1 METVNLELFGQD
13 PKVQKAVSTAKNVSV
28 TKAPVLISGEAGVG
42 KRTLANFIHQNSN
55 RATGPLEFVDCSGE
69 AVDVENQVLG
79 FREEETGTFVKGVL
93 ERGNGGTVVFCNV
106 DGLSESFQKRIHGIL
121 LELDDYD
128 IDVRIIS
135 TTTKNLSKL
144 VGAGRF
150 YRGLYNVISS
160 NSISLT
166 HRSSWLSWT
175 FAAICI
181 LSRSLF

>member
-1 METVNLELFGQD
+1 M
-13 PKVQKAVSTAKNVSV
+13 
-28 TKAPVLISGEAGVG
+28 
-42 KRTLANFIHQNSN
+42 
-55 RATGPLEFVDCSGE
+55 
-69 AVDVENQVLG
+69 
-79 FREEETGTFVKGVL
+79 
-93 ERGNGGTVVFCNV
+93 

-166 HRSSWLSWT
+166 PLRERQDDLLMLANSFTKEISEGVKTLSQDAEKKDS
-175 FAAICI
+175 F
-181 LSRSLF
+181 SLLDTQYRRT